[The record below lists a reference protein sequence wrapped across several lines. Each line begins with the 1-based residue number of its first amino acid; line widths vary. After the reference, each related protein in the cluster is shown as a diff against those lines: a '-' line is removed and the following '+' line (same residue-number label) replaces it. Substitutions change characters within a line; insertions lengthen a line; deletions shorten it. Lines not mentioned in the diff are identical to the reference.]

1 MLSGSFFG
9 VVAAAAFCGI
19 LFAVFLGREALS
31 ALSGISAW
39 IRARP
44 FRALVLLPL
53 VGFLVAYAGTKP
65 SPVTPD
71 PPDVPETPVTPV
83 PSVGP
88 ELYADKLAKPFAGD
102 ATYIG
107 WKRAAEGRIEGLLT
121 IKAGKAA
128 KPAKGGQSKLTVS
141 YTPFSTGKKQSVK
154 LDKSAYPV
162 AGGRTVVPI
171 PGIGRVVFGG
181 ESLAGLDSDF
191 QAGADLAKSK
201 DKSVKAAANKRLA
214 RMNGMW
220 TFAFE
225 TDAGYAGFSLT
236 VSKGKGK
243 LAGTLPDGTK
253 VSVSQQGILGDSALA
268 IPFMYAKKGSLGFV
282 FWLHDGG
289 AVELSD
295 LTALKLA
302 NGTVLGASLVEPSA
316 AHRLAD
322 GDGRVFETPFFS
334 QAFGVAGKK
343 WNFPK
348 QQKKLGDADP
358 NPYGTKLTFT
368 EKTGVVK
375 GSFSIPGPTGKAQKY
390 TVNGVVV
397 GGTGYGTA
405 TLKNSAAS
413 WPITIE

>member
-1 MLSGSFFG
+1 MISWQIFG
-9 VVAAAAFCGI
+9 TISASAFCVV
-19 LFAVFLGREALS
+19 LFSVLLGREALS
-31 ALSGISAW
+31 VLDGITVW

-44 FRALVLLPL
+44 FRAAVLMPL
-53 VGFLVAYAGTKP
+53 VGLLVFYAGAK
-65 SPVTPD
+65 SP
-71 PPDVPETPVTPV
+71 PV

-88 ELYADKLAKPFAGD
+88 ELYADKLAQAFVGD

-107 WKRAAEGRIEGLLT
+107 WKRTAEGRIEGLLT

-128 KPAKGGQSKLTVS
+128 KPEKGGQSKLTVS
-141 YTPFSTGKKQSVK
+141 YTPFNTGKKQSIK

-162 AGGRTVVPI
+162 AGGNPTVDI
-171 PGIGRVVFGG
+171 PGIGAVTFGG
-181 ESLAGLDSDF
+181 LSLAGAGL
-191 QAGADLAKSK
+191 QAGKDLAKSK
-201 DKSVKAAANKRLA
+201 DKTEKTDANTRLS

-375 GSFSIPGPTGKAQKY
+375 GSFSIPGPAGKAQKY

>member
-1 MLSGSFFG
+1 MSWQFVGMVS
-9 VVAAAAFCGI
+9 ASMFCGI
-19 LFAVFLGREALS
+19 LIAVFLGREL
-31 ALSGISAW
+31 LCVLNWTSAW
-39 IRARP
+39 IRTRP
-44 FRALVLLPL
+44 FRALVLFPL
-53 VGFLVAYAGTKP
+53 VGILIAYAGDKP

-71 PPDVPETPVTPV
+71 PPDTPETPVTPV
-83 PSVGP
+83 PSVES

-107 WKRAAEGRIEGLLT
+107 WKRTAEGQIEGLLT
-121 IKAGKAA
+121 IKAAKAA
-128 KPAKGGQSKLTVS
+128 KPEKGGQSKLTVS
-141 YTPFSTGKKQSVK
+141 YTPFSTGKKQSIK

-162 AGGRTVVPI
+162 AGQQTVVPI
-171 PGIGRVVFGG
+171 DKIGRVVFGG
-181 ESLAGLDSDF
+181 ESLAGLDSDL

-201 DKSVKAAANKRLA
+201 DKSVKAAANARLA
-214 RMNGMW
+214 RMNGTW
-220 TFAFE
+220 TFAFK

-253 VSVSQQGILGDSALA
+253 VSVSQQGILGDTALA
-268 IPFMYAKKGSLGFV
+268 IPFMYAKKGLLGFV

-302 NGTVLGASLVEPSA
+302 NGTVLAASLVEPSA

-322 GDGRVFETPFFS
+322 GDGHVFGTPFFF
-334 QAFGVAGKK
+334 QTFEVAGKK
-343 WNFPK
+343 WNFPT

-358 NPYGTKLTFT
+358 NPCGTKLTFT

-375 GSFSIPGPTGKAQKY
+375 GSFSVPGPTGKAQKY

-397 GGTGYGTA
+397 GDTGYGAA
-405 TLKNSAAS
+405 TLKKPADSF
-413 WPITIE
+413 PITIE